1 MKDHNRQPILADLN
15 RMRKIT
21 KFHRDIYLRYLFILC
36 LLLSSL
42 FITAQEAEKSKQIIR
57 DIQNISQRENLQD
70 ARDIVLKLIE
80 NYNENNYKKESFY
93 YYNLYRKT
101 SVDVVLH
108 KDSIESKIDKIRNS
122 SDLISKLVIRPFDF
136 SLKYARPNGES
147 DEANVTVLLFED
159 YKSVFADNLNKK
171 RGEIT
176 HGSQNRGIFETIG
189 HKNISSFLDE
199 IFGDISLFKET
210 SNIMLLS
217 FKGPL
222 NKANINTYTYKFLGQ
237 KLIDGKMCNDV
248 AFFCENLKENAFAGN
263 LYMSIEE
270 NPRLIKAQFAFN
282 NRNSANFL
290 KDILLSETFGSEDSI
305 IIPTKKESIL
315 LIGDD
320 AKKMMVARRTD
331 MFVNYSFEK
340 PDQPLTWKTKQ
351 ERNYFRRDSSFWS
364 TVRPLAL
371 TDAQMQIDNLE
382 LAADSSKRFKRLER
396 EISLVL
402 SGSYSLGGV
411 DGKVELAPLTHFISY
426 NDMEG
431 LRLRVGGNTTIR
443 FSDQFQL
450 GGYIAYGTKDEKF
463 KYHTDLVYSLTPK
476 QKYLWEY
483 PKRLVSFTYASDL
496 NIPGQDVLVMNR
508 DHFAQSFSHTPTNNM
523 SLQRIGLLTFE
534 SENSHN
540 LSYKIG
546 GKITYD
552 RPMGVVQ
559 YMTVASPT
567 DTIITNNIT
576 SSDLIFSVRF
586 APGERFIQ
594 RKEKRTAIRRA
605 AFELDVSYRKGIK
618 GLFGADYGY
627 NVVNFDLFKRFD
639 LTRNIAQIDTYIS
652 GGKIWGRVPFPLL
665 FIPEGNQSYVFNS
678 RAYNCMNFYEFATDR
693 FLAGSFNA
701 TFDWSPIRLFNKEN
715 KIKICVGSK
724 MIYGPLSENNDP
736 NYHPDLFIFNN
747 GIRPLGTTPYAEF
760 NIGLANIFNVLRVD
774 YARRLTYTN
783 SSNAAGN
790 PITNGTLLFSGSFSF

>member
-1 MKDHNRQPILADLN
+1 MTE
-15 RMRKIT
+15 IT
-21 KFHRDIYLRYLFILC
+21 KLHRDMHLRYLLILC

-42 FITAQEAEKSKQIIR
+42 FIEAQEAEKSKQIIKG
-57 DIQNISQRENLQD
+57 IQNLSEKDSLPD
-70 ARDIVLKLIE
+70 ARDMVLKIIE
-80 NYNENNYKKESFY
+80 GYNEHSYKAEPFY

-101 SVDVVLH
+101 SVDVVVH
-108 KDSIESKIDKIRNS
+108 KDSVESKVEKIRNR
-122 SDLISKLVIRPFDF
+122 SDLISKLIIRPFDF
-136 SLKYARPNGES
+136 SLQYARPNGES
-147 DEANVTVLLFED
+147 DEANITVLLFED
-159 YKSVFADNLNKK
+159 YKSVFADNINKK

-176 HGSQNRGIFETIG
+176 EGTQNRGIFETIG

-210 SNIMLLS
+210 SNIMLLI

-222 NKANINTYTYKFLGQ
+222 NKSNINTYTYKLLGQ
-237 KLIDGKMCNDV
+237 TQIDGQTCNTI
-248 AFFCENLKENAFAGN
+248 AFFCKNLKENAFAGN
-263 LYMSIEE
+263 LYISTDE
-270 NPRLIKAQFAFN
+270 NPKLIKAQFTFN

-290 KDILLSETFGSEDSI
+290 KDILLNQSFSSDDSI

-315 LIGDD
+315 LLGDD
-320 AKKMMVARRTD
+320 AKRMMVAKRTD
-331 MFVNYSFEK
+331 IFINYAFEK
-340 PDQPLTWKTKQ
+340 PDQTLIWKTKQ
-351 ERNYFRRDSSFWS
+351 EKNYFRRDSSFWS
-364 TVRPLAL
+364 AVRPIPL
-371 TDAQMQIDNLE
+371 TDSQMQIDNLE

-411 DGKVELAPLTHFISY
+411 NGKVELAPLTHFISY

-450 GGYIAYGTKDEKF
+450 GGYLAYGTKDERL
-463 KYHTDLVYSLTPK
+463 KYQTNLVYSLTPK

-483 PKRLVSFTYASDL
+483 PKNVISFTYASDL

-523 SLQRIGLLTFE
+523 SLQRVGLLTVE

-559 YMTVASPT
+559 YMTAVSPT

-693 FLAGSFNA
+693 FLAGGFNA
-701 TFDWSPIRLFNKEN
+701 TFDWSPIRLFKKEN

-736 NYHPDLFIFNN
+736 DYHSDLFIFNN
-747 GIRPLGTTPYAEF
+747 GIKPLGTTPYAEF
-760 NIGLANIFNVLRVD
+760 NIGLANIFNVLRID

-783 SSNAAGN
+783 SSNAEGN

>member
-1 MKDHNRQPILADLN
+1 MIE
-15 RMRKIT
+15 II
-21 KFHRDIYLRYLFILC
+21 KFHNGIYLRCLLILC

-42 FITAQEAEKSKQIIR
+42 FITAQQTDNNKEVIKS
-57 DIQNISQRENLQD
+57 IQNLSKKDSLPD
-70 ARDIVLKLIE
+70 ARNIILKLIE
-80 NYNENNYKKESFY
+80 QYTKNSYKKEPFY

-101 SVDVVLH
+101 SVDAVVH
-108 KDSIESKIDKIRNS
+108 KDSIESEIEKIRNS
-122 SDLISKLVIRPFDF
+122 SDLISKIVIRPFDF
-136 SLKYARPNGES
+136 SFKYARPSGDS
-147 DEANVTVLLFED
+147 DDANITILLFED
-159 YKSVFADNLNKK
+159 YKSIYADNLNKK
-171 RGEIT
+171 KGEIT
-176 HGSQNRGIFETIG
+176 HASQNNGIFETIG

-199 IFGDISLFKET
+199 VFGDISLFQET
-210 SNIMLLS
+210 SNIMLLI

-222 NKANINTYTYKFLGQ
+222 NKANINTYTYKLLGQ
-237 KLIDGKMCNDV
+237 KQIEGKICNEV
-248 AFFCENLKENAFAGN
+248 VFFCENMKENAFAGN
-263 LYMSIEE
+263 LYISIEE
-270 NPRLIKAQFAFN
+270 NPKLIKAQFTFN
-282 NRNSANFL
+282 NRKSANFL
-290 KDILLSETFGSEDSI
+290 RDILLTQTFDAEDSVI
-305 IIPTKKESIL
+305 MPIKKESLL
-315 LIGDD
+315 LIGDESKRMLV
-320 AKKMMVARRTD
+320 AKRTD
-331 MFVNYSFEK
+331 MFFNYTFDK
-340 PDQPLTWKTKQ
+340 PDEPLVWRTKQ
-351 ERNYFRRDSSFWS
+351 DRNFFRRDSSYWA
-364 TVRPLAL
+364 TVRPIPL
-371 TDAQMQIDNLE
+371 TDAQQQIGNLE
-382 LAADSSKRFKRLER
+382 QAADSSKRFRRLER

-402 SGSYSLGGV
+402 NGSYSLGGV
-411 DGKVELAPLTHFISY
+411 DGKVELAPITHFISY

-450 GGYIAYGTKDEKF
+450 GGYLAYGTKDEKL
-463 KYHTDLVYSLTPK
+463 KYQTNLVYSLTPK
-476 QKYLWEY
+476 QKYVWEY
-483 PKRLVSFTYASDL
+483 PKRLISFTYASDL
-496 NIPGQDVLVMNR
+496 NIPGQDVLLMNR

-523 SLQRIGLLTFE
+523 SLQRIGLLTVE

-552 RPMGVVQ
+552 RPIGVVQ
-559 YMTVASPT
+559 YLQAISAT
-567 DTIITNNIT
+567 DTVRIDNIT
-576 SSDLIFSVRF
+576 SSDLILSVRF

-605 AFELDVSYRKGIK
+605 AFELNATYRRGIK

-627 NVVNFDLFKRFD
+627 NAVNFDLFKRFD
-639 LTRNIAQIDTYIS
+639 LSRNIAQIDTYIS

-724 MIYGPLSENNDP
+724 MIYGPLSEENDP
-736 NYHPDLFIFNN
+736 NYHTDLFIFNN
-747 GIRPLGTTPYAEF
+747 GIKPLGTTPYAEF
-760 NIGLANIFNVLRVD
+760 NIGLANIFNVLRID

-783 SSNAAGN
+783 SDNAQGN